1 MIEGSVMDAAGSVGT
16 LIGQGMGSVADIA
29 VKGLTALAALSGGE
43 LKAARQPVSSFP
55 LGPGRTAHGPQ
66 MLWTCIFTLRHR

>member
-43 LKAARQPVSSFP
+43 LKAA
-55 LGPGRTAHGPQ
+55 GK
-66 MLWTCIFTLRHR
+66 